1 MVEVFVLGGGTPT
14 PTEFRFGSAHVLRI
28 GDEVLMFD
36 CGPAATHKLVKAG
49 LYPTQVGN
57 LFSPT
62 TTSTTTSTTPAS
74 CSAAGTKP
82 LATVQS

>member
-14 PTEFRFGSAHVLRI
+14 PTEFRFGSAHALRI

-49 LYPTQVGN
+49 PYP
-57 LFSPT
+57 S
-62 TTSTTTSTTPAS
+62 
-74 CSAAGTKP
+74 
-82 LATVQS
+82 